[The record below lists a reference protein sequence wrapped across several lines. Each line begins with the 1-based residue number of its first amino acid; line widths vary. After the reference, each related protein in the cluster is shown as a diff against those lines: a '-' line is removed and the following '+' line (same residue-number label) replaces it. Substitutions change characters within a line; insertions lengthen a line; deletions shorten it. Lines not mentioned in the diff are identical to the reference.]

1 MGIRRTFGNIR
12 RFREISFILA
22 KYGFGFVTKNIKFSK
37 TKPSTTPE
45 QFRKLLE
52 ELGPTFVKFG
62 QLLSTQENILP
73 YEFIEELK
81 KLQDDVTP
89 FEFNKVKSIIE
100 AEFKKPLNEI
110 FSYFNENVEASASL
124 GQVHKAVLISGQT
137 VAIKV
142 KRPNIEK
149 IIQADIELLKQIG
162 DYLNSKLKLYFNF
175 EIKPF
180 IREFEETIKKEL
192 DYEIEAQYM
201 QTFKENLN
209 KFKNIYVPKVFWE
222 YTSHNVLTMEF
233 IDGYK
238 ATNIES
244 IRSAGFDTE
253 KLATEGAKVFWTQIF
268 DIGLFHADP
277 HPGNIIIMKDGRI
290 CYLDYGMVGRV
301 TQEDKLNLVEMILGF
316 IQKDADKILLSVSNF
331 TLNTNILNNAYFKS
345 DIVELIDIYHSL
357 PLKRIYMSKVL
368 RDLFRILKKYNIII
382 SKNSLRLLRAIIIAD
397 GVGRQFY
404 PDFNF
409 TEIAKPYFEGF
420 AKKLYSPFRIFKK
433 ILQPNATYAILANK
447 IPFLFKKAEDLLESG
462 HVKVEIEINGLDRL
476 INTIRLVAKQ
486 IGISLIISSVILGS
500 SILIKDHLGKTFL
513 GLPIKLV
520 IPIVII
526 IILGIGIY
534 KADKELK

>member
-1 MGIRRTFGNIR
+1 MEIRRTFGNIK
-12 RFREISFILA
+12 RFRQISLILA
-22 KYGFGFVTKNIKFSK
+22 KYGFGYVAKNVKINK
-37 TKPSTTPE
+37 TRPSTNPE

-81 KLQDDVTP
+81 KLQDNVAP
-89 FEFNKVKSIIE
+89 FEFSKVKAIIE
-100 AEFKKPLNEI
+100 AEYKKPLNEI
-110 FSYFNENVEASASL
+110 FSHFSEDVEASASL
-124 GQVHKAVLISGQT
+124 GQVHKAILKNGQT
-137 VAIKV
+137 VAIKI

-180 IREFEETIKKEL
+180 IVEFEETIKKEL

-201 QTFKENLN
+201 QTFKDNLSQ
-209 KFKNIYVPKVFWE
+209 FKNIYVPKVFWE
-222 YTSHNVLTMEF
+222 YTSRNILTMEF

-238 ATNIES
+238 ATNIDS
-244 IRSAGFDTE
+244 IKAAGFNTE

-277 HPGNIIIMKDGRI
+277 HPGNIIIMRDGKI

-301 TQEDKLNLVEMILGF
+301 TEEDKLNLIEMILGF
-316 IQKDADKILLSVSNF
+316 IQKDADKILISVSNF
-331 TLNTNILNNAYFKS
+331 TMNTNILNNAYLKS
-345 DIVELIDIYHSL
+345 DILELIDIYHSL
-357 PLKRIYMSKVL
+357 PLKRIDISKVL
-368 RDLFRILKKYNIII
+368 RDLFKILKKYNIII

-409 TEIAKPYFEGF
+409 TEVAKPYFESF
-420 AKKLYSPFRIFKK
+420 AKKLYSPFKIFKK

-447 IPFLFKKAEDLLESG
+447 IPFLFKKVENIFESD
-462 HVKVEIEINGLDRL
+462 HIKVEIEIKGLDRL
-476 INTIRLVAKQ
+476 INTIRLVSRQ
-486 IGISLIISSVILGS
+486 IGISLIISSIILGT
-500 SILIKDHLGKTFL
+500 SILTRYHFEKTFFGIPL
-513 GLPIKLV
+513 KLL
-520 IPIVII
+520 IPLIII

-534 KADKELK
+534 KAEKDLK

>member
-1 MGIRRTFGNIR
+1 MEIRRTVSNIR

-22 KYGFGFVTKNIKFSK
+22 KYGFGFVTKNIKFKK
-37 TKPSTTPE
+37 TKPSATPE

-73 YEFIEELK
+73 SDFIEELK
-81 KLQDDVTP
+81 KLQDEVTP
-89 FEFNKVKSIIE
+89 FEFSKVKNIIE
-100 AEFKKPLNEI
+100 TEFKKPLNEI
-110 FSYFNENVEASASL
+110 FSYFSETVEASASL
-124 GQVHKAVLISGQT
+124 GQVHKAVLVSGET

-162 DYLNSKLKLYFNF
+162 DYLNAKLKLYFNF

-180 IREFEETIKKEL
+180 IIEFEETIKKEL

-209 KFKNIYVPKVFWE
+209 KFKNIYVPKVYWE
-222 YTSHNVLTMEF
+222 YTSKNILTMEF

-244 IRSAGFDTE
+244 IKAAGFDTQ

-277 HPGNIIIMKDGRI
+277 HPGNIIIMHDGKI

-301 TQEDKLNLVEMILGF
+301 TEEDKLNLVEMILGF
-316 IQKDADKILLSVSNF
+316 IRKDADRILIAVSNF
-331 TLNTNILNNAYFKS
+331 TLNTHILNNALFKS
-345 DIVELIDIYHSL
+345 DIIELIDIYHSQ
-357 PLKRIYMSKVL
+357 PLKRIVISNVL
-368 RDLFRILKKYNIII
+368 KNLFRILKKHNIII
-382 SKNSLRLLRAIIIAD
+382 SKNSLRLLRAVIIAD

-409 TEIAKPYFEGF
+409 TEIAKPYFENF
-420 AKKLYSPFRIFKK
+420 ARKLYSPVRILKK
-433 ILQPNATYAILANK
+433 ILQPNATYAIITSKL
-447 IPFLFKKAEDLLESG
+447 PFLLKKTEDILESG
-462 HVKVEIEINGLDRL
+462 QIKVEINILGLDKL

-486 IGISLIISSVILGS
+486 IGISLIISS
-500 SILIKDHLGKTFL
+500 ILIKDHSGKTLFD
-513 GLPIKLV
+513 LPIKLV
-520 IPIVII
+520 IPIIII

-534 KADKELK
+534 KAEKKLK